1 MFQRVRQGEKEIPFA
16 FLAVLG
22 GDPVMEDNS
31 KNEQI
36 EYNANIEA
44 FKEESRMRLEE
55 REILTVWALG
65 EGDLVLLAVGIS
77 GLAER

>member
-1 MFQRVRQGEKEIPFA
+1 
-16 FLAVLG
+16 
-22 GDPVMEDNS
+22 
-31 KNEQI
+31 
-36 EYNANIEA
+36 
-44 FKEESRMRLEE
+44 MRLEE